1 MGVYPTQRAILR
13 KWVQYVPIVLFAQED
28 ACSASTE
35 VISSSFHI
43 RLHAAHTRRQTK
55 SSPSRK
61 SDGPRTTKAPRDS
74 GETGR
79 MGQLP
84 HQSKPGHS

>member
-1 MGVYPTQRAILR
+1 MGTI
-13 KWVQYVPIVLFAQED
+13 VPIVLFAQED

-35 VISSSFHI
+35 VISSPFHI
-43 RLHAAHTRRQTK
+43 LLHAAHTRRQTT

-61 SDGPRTTKAPRDS
+61 SNGPRTTKAPRGS
-74 GETGR
+74 GGMGR

-84 HQSKPGHS
+84 HPAMGIKSEV